1 MRLVLTPLIFC
12 ACAASALALVNP
24 SLQPYDLNERH
35 NAVVA
40 ARVTENDEEK
50 QVVTLEVLEVLAGS
64 FVPRQ
69 VTLSYPS
76 VKKGAE
82 EGTPAVL
89 APGRKI
95 VAWAGKKRGSRGA
108 GELLIYAGDREW
120 FLGEME
126 DPAKG
131 DRWIWKSAAEEK
143 MVGTFN
149 GSSERLIQMLRE
161 GKEGRLFFPSVVFAQ
176 FQPDQVIAQFEEP
189 LAGVALYDLDQDGR
203 LDALACTPAG
213 VKVYRQAGPGKFEDA
228 TEALGLAQVP
238 GKSLGIADVQGDG
251 RPDLLID
258 GVIFLNQAGKFS
270 RADLLPVVSAPDLKV
285 ATFADFNADGF
296 PDVLISRN
304 GGGLSLHLNPG
315 AEGGAFIDATD
326 KSGLREAAPQGNG
339 FVSLGD
345 WNLDGRLDLFYATG
359 RGQLLVQ
366 DAEGKFTVLK
376 QNLML
381 DFRGGSRFEPGLS
394 GAGMFAPIWENDAM
408 GFVLPMDSAMAILR
422 NDDGAPENVTRY
434 GNEIALGTL
443 AQRATLAEDLDMDGY
458 VDLLTISRDPKAG
471 NSYHTNRGY
480 GSFMHAQIYKASFWP
495 GESYQKGAGGVAAG
509 DVDGDGAN
517 DILLGGLDGRL
528 VLVLSDALSLRKP
541 SEYPVHHL
549 AVLQQTGIL
558 SVHVEGDKGVAGAMV
573 RLLDD
578 KDHVVALRSIGLSA
592 LTGCRNPDAANIA
605 VRNPG
610 PHRLVVR
617 YSDGHEE
624 VRNVEVA
631 RAAHT
636 VVRVKR

>member
-1 MRLVLTPLIFC
+1 MNLYLTPLLFC

-24 SLQPYDLNERH
+24 SLQPFHLNERH
-35 NAVVA
+35 KAVVA

-50 QVVTLEVLEVLAGS
+50 QVVTLEVLEVLDGS
-64 FVPRQ
+64 FAPKQ

-76 VKKGAE
+76 VKKGDE
-82 EGTPAVL
+82 EGTPAVF
-89 APGRKI
+89 APGRTL
-95 VAWAGKKRGSRGA
+95 VVWAGKKRGSRSA
-108 GELLIYAGDREW
+108 GELLIYADDREW

-131 DRWIWKSAAEEK
+131 DRWIWKSAAAET

-161 GKEGRLFFPSVVFAQ
+161 GKEGRHFFPSVVFAQ
-176 FQPDQVIAQFEEP
+176 FKPDQVIAQFEEP
-189 LAGVALYDLDQDGR
+189 LAGVALYDLDQDGW

-213 VKVYRQAGPGKFEDA
+213 VKVYRQAEPGKFEDA
-228 TEALGLAQVP
+228 TEAFGLAQVP

-285 ATFADFNADGF
+285 ATFADFNTDGF

-326 KSGLREAAPQGNG
+326 KSGLREVAPQGNG
-339 FVSLGD
+339 YVSLGD

-366 DAEGKFTVLK
+366 NADGKFTVLK

-408 GFVLPMDSAMAILR
+408 GFVLPMDGAMAILR
-422 NDDGAPENVTRY
+422 NDAGAPENVTRY
-434 GNEIALGTL
+434 GNEIARGTL

-458 VDLLTISRDPKAG
+458 VDLLTISRDPNAS

-541 SEYPVHHL
+541 SELPVHHL

-558 SVHVEGDKGVAGAMV
+558 SVHVEGEKGVAGATV

-617 YSDGHEE
+617 YSDGHEV
-624 VRNVEVA
+624 VRNVDVA